1 IKMGRGSLAIAVSAA
16 CLLIGYSIAI
26 GPYDWMHR
34 DNFDLIMEK
43 MISVDEKNCKE
54 MSIDSLRLPVNTLG
68 QVPKFNV
75 LPQIVVFPNRTK
87 LIHLHNMA
95 LNRGY
100 FFSYILQRLNES
112 EFDFP
117 LLPGFMYY
125 YLSSAATVTSAPGLL
140 NGSSILFDT
149 HCQYANWF
157 PTILNFNQ
165 TLPLFGPKAWRLD
178 DYQDNVN
185 WLREPTNNTI
195 IVEDLGAGP
204 NHNYTARWHRLN
216 PLFLYDPDPRIK
228 IDFIPDLRT
237 DNQAKHQYDYN
248 IYNSSSPGVM
258 GKTPNVT
265 RRFFGPPSPGIQENY
280 HPVYFSR
287 PYFDCGRTNMW
298 LVSSVGPVI
307 DFMRRYSIETNL
319 RSPKYV
325 AVSTSDIDFRR
336 IDFDP
341 CKRGVESPDHT
352 YLSGVARCGST
363 TTCEPLPGYGF
374 QRGGYMCHCLP
385 GFRYPYWQ
393 NGPFLG
399 RNIEQASDE
408 EAKRFECIPVRWRIH
423 RLTQSGISNSGTGNR
438 RRKRSADDV
447 KLLVQLMR
455 LYNASSMTE
464 LRVRAEE
471 HDRQD
476 QQAAA
481 QAKLQRTGVRRFV
494 QLAKSAVSA
503 AVSYLRNATGG
514 SSAAQNST
522 ASPSIV
528 STKLLPRHPLPEATQ
543 RLLDERKSRV
553 KRNIETIADYGE
565 QNIYYLGRLS
575 SFSSDR
581 YNAVKAL
588 MRQYVSITPENCGA
602 QPPDRLVLPGE
613 VGFGADK
620 QFEVQARTAL
630 RLAHFLSAFQQNVNP
645 DEIYGGVHGDKYLN
659 EHQIY
664 GEVFSNIM
672 ADHWILSS
680 GVYYD
685 RDAFFNPK
693 LRNKVEYFGPTAYK
707 LGSEQ
712 RTDQKQRELSFVAE
726 DAAGWE
732 AARAYYERDWFKLL
746 KERWA
751 SNTYGLEKFVT
762 KPFVRFDLNGTSSK
776 PFQRFPIYYRAPRY
790 EDIYWSKPYFD
801 CNKDKDPN
809 KRHLNAWVITVA
821 VPFFGISP
829 YKSLEFSGVV
839 TVSVPLSKMDINMCP
854 SNFYEANYFK
864 NTAPCHYETTYCVPI
879 INNRFALDSYKCEC
893 RQGYEYPFNDVSIWF
908 HAGGMVS
915 QNYEKMVNNE
925 QNYYR
930 MLTCREGSA
939 SSLLPTLAA
948 VALALVSPWL
958 TGQLTF

>member
-1 IKMGRGSLAIAVSAA
+1 
-16 CLLIGYSIAI
+16 
-26 GPYDWMHR
+26 
-34 DNFDLIMEK
+34 
-43 MISVDEKNCKE
+43 
-54 MSIDSLRLPVNTLG
+54 
-68 QVPKFNV
+68 
-75 LPQIVVFPNRTK
+75 
-87 LIHLHNMA
+87 
-95 LNRGY
+95 
-100 FFSYILQRLNES
+100 
-112 EFDFP
+112 
-117 LLPGFMYY
+117 
-125 YLSSAATVTSAPGLL
+125 
-140 NGSSILFDT
+140 
-149 HCQYANWF
+149 
-157 PTILNFNQ
+157 
-165 TLPLFGPKAWRLD
+165 
-178 DYQDNVN
+178 
-185 WLREPTNNTI
+185 
-195 IVEDLGAGP
+195 EDLGAGP

-265 RRFFGPPSPGIQENY
+265 RR
-280 HPVYFSR
+280 
-287 PYFDCGRTNMW
+287 
-298 LVSSVGPVI
+298 
-307 DFMRRYSIETNL
+307 
-319 RSPKYV
+319 YV

-408 EAKRFECIPVRWRIH
+408 EAKRFECIPMANSPAH
-423 RLTQSGISNSGTGNR
+423 QSGISNSGTGNR

-503 AVSYLRNATGG
+503 AVSYLKNATGG
-514 SSAAQNST
+514 SSAARNST

-664 GEVFSNIM
+664 
-672 ADHWILSS
+672 A
-680 GVYYD
+680 
-685 RDAFFNPK
+685 
-693 LRNKVEYFGPTAYK
+693 
-707 LGSEQ
+707 GSEQ

-829 YKSLEFSGVV
+829 YKSLEFSGV
-839 TVSVPLSKMDINMCP
+839 
-854 SNFYEANYFK
+854 
-864 NTAPCHYETTYCVPI
+864 CVPI

-915 QNYEKMVNNE
+915 QNYEKMLP
-925 QNYYR
+925 

-939 SSLLPTLAA
+939 SRPAA
-948 VALALVSPWL
+948 HFMEQPWALALRSPWRY
-958 TGQLTF
+958 GVN